1 MMSDEKYLLEL
12 GKKIERLASTKYPT
26 QADFSIAAEVGTRTI
41 RRIYR
46 AEQNP
51 TIIVLRKIARAL
63 DMELSELITID

>member
-1 MMSDEKYLLEL
+1 MSDEKYLLEL
-12 GKKIERLASTKYPT
+12 GKKIERLASSKYPT

-63 DMELSELITID
+63 EVDLDQLIKLE